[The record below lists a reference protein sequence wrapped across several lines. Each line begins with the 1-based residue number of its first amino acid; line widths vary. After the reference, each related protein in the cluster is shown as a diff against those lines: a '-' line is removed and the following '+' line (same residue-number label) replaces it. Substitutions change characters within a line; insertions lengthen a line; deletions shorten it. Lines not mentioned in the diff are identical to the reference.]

1 MDLLLL
7 TIHGHHIWLKLA
19 LDLNRFQTVLISQIM
34 LQLLLDGVKE
44 IMKKVKENIGLL
56 EIQEEKHLELWDII
70 NLQEEIMIMVS
81 KQIFW
86 LLILK

>member
-1 MDLLLL
+1 
-7 TIHGHHIWLKLA
+7 
-19 LDLNRFQTVLISQIM
+19 M

-44 IMKKVKENIGLL
+44 IMKKAKENIGLL

>member
-1 MDLLLL
+1 
-7 TIHGHHIWLKLA
+7 
-19 LDLNRFQTVLISQIM
+19 M

>member
-1 MDLLLL
+1 
-7 TIHGHHIWLKLA
+7 
-19 LDLNRFQTVLISQIM
+19 M

-56 EIQEEKHLELWDII
+56 EIQEEKHSELWDII
-70 NLQEEIMIMVS
+70 NLQGEIMIMVS

>member
-1 MDLLLL
+1 MV
-7 TIHGHHIWLKLA
+7 
-19 LDLNRFQTVLISQIM
+19 QISQIM
-34 LQLLLDGVKE
+34 PQLLLDGEKE